1 MKIIGYLIIFLMQLS
16 FLSAQNIPLLFD
28 ENFDDNAFGWDISDN
43 DDATAEISNGYFFI
57 NNKGINTGYRFWTQF
72 NIDPAQD
79 FIVECKIRQVFGN
92 PDDAYGLFIVSDGIE
107 NNYNF
112 EIKSDGHF
120 RTSIQTDGQYDVDN
134 WSINSNIK
142 QKGEYNILKIKKTN
156 GYLYYYVNDR
166 LLNAQSFSGAMGL
179 DFGFVLRSRSKVQ
192 VDYLK
197 IYGNKP
203 QINLVDDPIT
213 NPKENLGAG
222 VNTTYSELIPI
233 IAPDGKNFYFVRD
246 DYPGNIGSDKD
257 HNDIW
262 VSAFDGT
269 NWLTARNID
278 RPLNNSGHNFVI
290 AVTPDNNTLV
300 LNGTYTAFG
309 DESGNG
315 ISLSTRNNDGSWSIP
330 KTVEIDNFYNDDLY
344 QNFTVST
351 DLQVIIMA
359 IERADDTYGQSD
371 LYVSFRKSDGTY
383 TEPKNL
389 GPKINTTGE
398 EGTPFLAADG
408 RTLYFYSDGHNG
420 YGDADIFVSKRV
432 GTSWTEW
439 TEPLNLGPNINTPQW
454 DAYFTLDASGEYA
467 YLVSSSNAIG
477 EEDIFRVKI
486 QEELQPD
493 PVVLIYGKVY
503 DQNTNLPL
511 ASQITYDDLT
521 TNLHV
526 DVANSSG
533 TTGEYKIILPYGTKY
548 GFFAKKDGYMALSDN
563 IDLTNIEEYTE
574 IERNLYLIPIQ
585 INQQIIL
592 NNVFFERGRADI
604 KSSSYPELDR
614 FVQTL
619 KLNPEIEIEVQGY
632 TNNIGDRQ
640 ALIDLSEQRAIA
652 VKNYLISKGISESR
666 ITTKG
671 YGPDNPI
678 ADNSTPDGRTKNQR
692 VEFKITNL

>member
-1 MKIIGYLIIFLMQLS
+1 MKIFGFFIIFLLS
-16 FLSAQNIPLLFD
+16 STFLKAQNLPLLFD
-28 ENFDDNAFGWDISDN
+28 ENFDDNTYGWDISDN
-43 DDATAEISNGYFFI
+43 DDATSELNNGYFLI
-57 NNKGINTGYRFWTQF
+57 NNKGINNGYRFWTQF
-72 NIDPAQD
+72 NIDPDKD
-79 FIVECKIRQVFGN
+79 FIVECKMRLVFGN
-92 PDDAYGLFIVSDGIE
+92 DDDAFGLFVISNGVE

-120 RTSIQTDGQYDVDN
+120 RTSKQTDGQYDIDN
-134 WSINSNIK
+134 WSANSNINP
-142 QKGEYNILKIKKTN
+142 KGEYNILKIKKSN
-156 GYLYYYVNDR
+156 GFLYYYINDR

-213 NPKENLGAG
+213 NPKENLGTG
-222 VNTTYSELIPI
+222 VNTNYSELIPI
-233 IAPDGKNFYFVRD
+233 IAPDGKYLYFVRD

-309 DESGNG
+309 EESGNG

-439 TEPLNLGPNINTPQW
+439 SEPLNLGPNINTPQW

-467 YLVSSSNAIG
+467 YLVSSSDAIG

-511 ASQITYDDLT
+511 AAQITYDDLT
-521 TNLHV
+521 TNQHV
-526 DVANSSG
+526 DVANSNG
-533 TTGEYKIILPYGTKY
+533 NTGEYKIILPYGTKY
-548 GFFAKKDGYMALSDN
+548 GFFAKKDGYMALSDY

-574 IERNLYLIPIQ
+574 IERDLYLVPIQ
-585 INQQIIL
+585 IDQQIIL
-592 NNVFFERGRADI
+592 NNVFFERGRSDI
-604 KSSSYPELDR
+604 KPSSYPELNR

-619 KLNPEIEIEVQGY
+619 KMNPEIEIEVQGY

-640 ALIDLSEQRAIA
+640 ALIDLSEQRAVA

-678 ADNSTPDGRTKNQR
+678 ADNSTPAGRTKNQR
-692 VEFKITNL
+692 VEFKITNM